1 LNGLLIIGAGGQG
14 KVVADTALLL
24 GWQNIAFL
32 DDHAATLASPLGLPI
47 VGTLEDLE
55 AHRAGFSSAIAAVGD
70 AELRVELT
78 ARCRRSGF
86 DVVSVVHPMAYV
98 SRFASIGP
106 GCAAFAQS
114 AINAGASL
122 GAACI
127 VNTAASVDHDCLI
140 GEGVHICPGAHL
152 AGSVRV
158 GDRSWIG
165 IGATI
170 RQGITI
176 GRDATVG
183 AGAVVVA
190 DVPDGSTV
198 MGVPARPRNK
208 SL

>member
-24 GWQNIAFL
+24 GWKNVAFL
-32 DDHAATLASPLGLPI
+32 DDRKASLPAILGLPV

-55 AHRAGFSSAIAAVGD
+55 AQRAGFASAIVAVGD
-70 AELRVELT
+70 AKLRIQLT
-78 ARCRRSGF
+78 AQCRRSGF
-86 DVVSVVHPMAYV
+86 DVISVVHPMAYV

-114 AINAGASL
+114 AINAGAAM

-127 VNTAASVDHDCLI
+127 VNTGATVDHDCLI

-165 IGATI
+165 IAATI

-176 GRDATVG
+176 GCDATVG

-198 MGVPARPRNK
+198 MGVPAKPRK
-208 SL
+208 SEL